1 MNHICSCQEDV
12 CEQKDRIT
20 SCTTHTYELG
30 DMEDINDFLYLHS
43 QQSGPVANMAMF
55 PLQEIDFPANFTERA
70 FAVKIKTCRYTQP
83 SV

>member
-1 MNHICSCQEDV
+1 MNHICSCREDV

-30 DMEDINDFLYLHS
+30 DMEDINDFLYLYS
-43 QQSGPVANMAMF
+43 QRPGPVAKMAMF
-55 PLQEIDFPANFTERA
+55 PLQEIDHLDDFTKHA
-70 FAVKIKTCRYTQP
+70 FAVKIKACVYTHP